1 MLCACARDAYVAST
15 DTTTA
20 GNWKIEK
27 VTDRITGLPAASA
40 LLTTPNA
47 SNSAEDFS
55 KPALMQLTCFEAK
68 PIVRLSFEFKIGSDK
83 NTILGYRFD
92 DKPGRDNVESRIL
105 IGYTVL
111 VIDDPA
117 EVFRFVNELKTSNAL
132 VIRIRSLN
140 AGRTVADFK
149 LDGAP
154 AAIDAGY
161 AGCPVVMPPPVVE
174 KKKRKRA

>member
-1 MLCACARDAYVAST
+1 
-15 DTTTA
+15 
-20 GNWKIEK
+20 
-27 VTDRITGLPAASA
+27 
-40 LLTTPNA
+40 
-47 SNSAEDFS
+47 
-55 KPALMQLTCFEAK
+55 
-68 PIVRLSFEFKIGSDK
+68 
-83 NTILGYRFD
+83 
-92 DKPGRDNVESRIL
+92 
-105 IGYTVL
+105 

-117 EVFRFVNELKTSNAL
+117 EVFRFVSDLKTSNVL

-154 AAIDAGY
+154 VAIDAGY